1 MEHILHGLLLGRLPA
16 LIINIARNNR
26 SSLINLVISDEEKKS
41 SSIGTNSVGSTSASW
56 SKVVLLLVLRR
67 DWRDPLT
74 SLQNK
79 KVLRSR
85 KLPLAELAESC
96 QYFNE
101 STVKFVFESFFDYRI
116 LLSIVRTFLH

>member
-26 SSLINLVISDEEKKS
+26 SSLINLVISDDEKKS
-41 SSIGTNSVGSTSASW
+41 SSIGTNSVGSISASW

-74 SLQNK
+74 SLKNK
-79 KVLRSR
+79 DS
-85 KLPLAELAESC
+85 A
-96 QYFNE
+96 
-101 STVKFVFESFFDYRI
+101 
-116 LLSIVRTFLH
+116 

>member
-1 MEHILHGLLLGRLPA
+1 MCIRDSLLGRLPA
-16 LIINIARNNR
+16 LIINIARDNR

-85 KLPLAELAESC
+85 KLPLAESAESC